1 MTPPPSTAAAD
12 TSGLIDARGFVRPL
26 QRGQYDLVNISLIG
40 QDPITGRSY
49 EACSAELN
57 AAATTVAAQAEGLRW
72 WHLYRQFRLRVNL
85 VRLYQ
90 RQGAPPGFLA

>member
-1 MTPPPSTAAAD
+1 MPTSQNTAAAD

-26 QRGQYDLVNISLIG
+26 RRGQYDLVNISLIG
-40 QDPITGRSY
+40 HDPISGLTY

-57 AAATTVAAQAEGLRW
+57 AAATAVAGQAEGLRW
-72 WHLYRQFRLRVNL
+72 WHLYRQFRLRLNL

>member
-1 MTPPPSTAAAD
+1 VTTSHGATAPAPSA
-12 TSGLIDARGFVRPL
+12 LIDARGFVRPL
-26 QRGQYDLVNISLIG
+26 ERGQYDLVNISLIG
-40 QDPITGRSY
+40 RDPITGRSY
-49 EACSAELN
+49 EACSAELS
-57 AAATTVAAQAEGLRW
+57 AAATTIAKEAEGLRW